1 MKPQKQDEVIDKETG
16 TEEELEHDDDDEEE
30 EDFVFSPLAALRKKP
45 ATRQSK
51 KTLSKQIIKSR

>member
-16 TEEELEHDDDDEEE
+16 TEEELEHDDDEE
-30 EDFVFSPLAALRKKP
+30 EDFGFYPLAALRKKP